1 MINMAS
7 DLVWIHAHVEE
18 MRETDDYVS
27 YTRAE
32 WDAMSER
39 QREEA
44 ISDAAIAAMND
55 AGGCGASVVD
65 ESDVPAEYLAD

>member
-1 MINMAS
+1 MS
-7 DLVWIHAHVEE
+7 DRVWIRAHVEQ
-18 MRETDDYVS
+18 MNETTDYVS

-32 WDAMSER
+32 WDAMTEQ

-44 ISDAAIAAMND
+44 ITDAAIQAMND

-65 ESDVPAEYLAD
+65 EDEVPQEWR

>member
-1 MINMAS
+1 MS
-7 DLVWIHAHVEE
+7 TDRVWIRAHVEQ
-18 MRETDDYVS
+18 MQETTDYVS

-32 WDAMSER
+32 WDSMSER

-44 ISDAAIAAMND
+44 ITDAALTAMND

-65 ESDVPAEYLAD
+65 ESEVPEYYLSD